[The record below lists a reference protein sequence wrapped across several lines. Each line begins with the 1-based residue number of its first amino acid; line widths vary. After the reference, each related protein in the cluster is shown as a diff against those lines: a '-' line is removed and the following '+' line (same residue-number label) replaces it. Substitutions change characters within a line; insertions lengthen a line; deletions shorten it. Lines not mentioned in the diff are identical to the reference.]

1 MSRLSEEQ
9 RFRLEAAL
17 PDEAAMRAQI
27 KDYRACAGLTEED
40 FAHRIGKGR
49 TTLQYFM
56 RGRYC
61 EIAESSLLFR
71 KAAWDFMRAH
81 PLAID
86 PADPVANF
94 YDTATVRAYG
104 KQFYRAVN
112 ERLAIILH
120 SPPGT
125 GKTRLAQHFIAELN
139 RNELSKN
146 GTGRRAYLVRCRIGI
161 RPQDLLKRVAEAC
174 GTPAGGNIDRILRN
188 LRFDLRSGSLLV
200 FDEAQF
206 LDLDCLETIRELYDL
221 PPHVGML
228 LQGAHTLRSF
238 FVVRALEL
246 QQWNRRLHAVSSL
259 PDMSEEDAA
268 RIARAEIPGITDPA
282 VRKLVQQAWDEEL
295 VLPEMVGT
303 LRRVRARLPQKR
315 RYLSPGRLFG
325 RIAEIRTAMKAGA
338 A

>member
-1 MSRLSEEQ
+1 MSRLSEDQ
-9 RFRLEAAL
+9 RSRLEAML
-17 PDEAAMRAQI
+17 PDEETMRAQI
-27 KDYRACAGLTEED
+27 RDYRGRAGLTEED

-56 RGRYC
+56 RGAYG

-81 PLAID
+81 PLAVD
-86 PADPVANF
+86 PSDPVSNF
-94 YDTATVRAYG
+94 YETATVRAYA
-104 KQFYRAVN
+104 KHFYRAVN
-112 ERLAIILH
+112 ERLAIVLH

-139 RNELSKN
+139 RGELSKN

-161 RPQDLLKRVAEAC
+161 RPQDLLKRIAEAC
-174 GTPAGGNIDRILRN
+174 GAPAGGNIDRILRN
-188 LRFDLRSGSLLV
+188 LRFDLRQGSLLV

-228 LQGAHTLRSF
+228 LQGAHTWRSF

-259 PDMSEEDAA
+259 QDMSEEDAA
-268 RIARAEIPGITDPA
+268 RIARAEVPGMTEA
-282 VRKLVQQAWDEEL
+282 AARKLVQQSWDEEL
-295 VLPEMVGT
+295 VLPDIIGAP
-303 LRRVRARLPQKR
+303 RRHTHARSPQKR
-315 RYLSPGRLFG
+315 PYLSPGRLFA
-325 RIAEIRTAMKAGA
+325 RIGELRAAMKGA